1 MYSSAESGN
10 TWLKMKGS
18 RSRTSAEWAICCPS
32 IKFYYIRTMKALIIV
47 DVQYDFLPGGS
58 LEVAKGDEI
67 LPIINSIQKDY
78 DLVVATQDW
87 HPQDHLSFASKHEGK
102 LPFEVIDLDGLEQV
116 LWPDHCAQESYG
128 SQISED
134 LDSSRSEGIFR
145 RGTDAR
151 TDSDSGFYDNGKRK
165 DAGLAGDSKAKK
177 TDDGHGCG
185 VAAAFCGFFR
195 ARDAIS
201 EGVKAGI
208 IAKAARAK

>member
-1 MYSSAESGN
+1 
-10 TWLKMKGS
+10 
-18 RSRTSAEWAICCPS
+18 
-32 IKFYYIRTMKALIIV
+32 MKALIIV

-116 LWPDHCAQESYG
+116 LWPDHCVQESYG

-134 LDSSRSEGIFR
+134 LDSSRIEAIFR
-145 RGTDAR
+145 KGMDRR
-151 TDSDSGFYDNGKRK
+151 IDSYSGFYDNGKRK
-165 DAGLAGDSKAKK
+165 DTGLAGYLKARKI
-177 TDDGHGCG
+177 DEVHVCG
-185 VAAAFCGFFR
+185 LAADFCVFFT
-195 ARDAIS
+195 AMDAIS
-201 EGVKAGI
+201 EGFKTSIISKAT
-208 IAKAARAK
+208 KAIDKGAFMEKKNTFIQAGGSLI